1 MKVCHDDLHLE
12 FFLVF
17 EKIVKRKCEER
28 TEIVIVDMS
37 NKNENN
43 F

>member
-12 FFLVF
+12 FFGVF
-17 EKIVKRKCEER
+17 EKIVKRKCEEK
-28 TEIVIVDMS
+28 TEIFIVDMS
-37 NKNENN
+37 NKKENN